1 MEGRGAF
8 TVYWYDFDPDGGLG
22 RCCVTYLFLPGLI
35 VSPWRPFSQ
44 AYRHHPRAPGATLNS
59 IPRSPPTHPA
69 LFLLGAPTSSLRRC
83 SGTIRSCSARR
94 RRVGSI
100 PQRCGQHAV

>member
-59 IPRSPPTHPA
+59 IPSHPSCPLSTRRTDVIPA
-69 LFLLGAPTSSLRRC
+69 ALLGDYQKLLSSAPSRRLNPSKVWTTRCVSS
-83 SGTIRSCSARR
+83 
-94 RRVGSI
+94 
-100 PQRCGQHAV
+100 